1 MGGQILVNCV
11 CDARG
16 VVSGAECGGRGVG
29 GYCFRYAVG
38 GGLSCQACLGGEGGA
53 GQERGK
59 F

>member
-16 VVSGAECGGRGVG
+16 VVSGAECGGRGIG

-38 GGLSCQACLGGEGGA
+38 RGLSSLGGKEGA